1 MARILLVDD
10 AKFMRVTLTMML
22 TKAGHEIVG
31 EGMTGR
37 DAVEL
42 YRKLQ
47 PDIAIMDITMPE
59 MNGLEAVKTIKSE
72 FSQALIIMCSAMGQ
86 QRMIVEAIK
95 SGAKDFIVKPFVE
108 SAVIDAIDRVLKNK
122 S

>member
-1 MARILLVDD
+1 
-10 AKFMRVTLTMML
+10 
-22 TKAGHEIVG
+22 
-31 EGMTGR
+31 
-37 DAVEL
+37 
-42 YRKLQ
+42 
-47 PDIAIMDITMPE
+47 
-59 MNGLEAVKTIKSE
+59 
-72 FSQALIIMCSAMGQ
+72 MCSAMGQ

>member
-31 EGMTGR
+31 EGMNGR

>member
-10 AKFMRVTLTMML
+10 AKFMRATLTNML

-31 EGMTGR
+31 EGRDGK
-37 DAVEL
+37 DAVDM
-42 YRKLQ
+42 YRLLQ
-47 PDIAIMDITMPE
+47 PDLVIMDITMPQ
-59 MNGLEAVKTIKSE
+59 MNGLEAVKTIRSE
-72 FSQALIIMCSAMGQ
+72 YPQAKIVMCSAMGQ

-95 SGAKDFIVKPFVE
+95 LGAKDFIVKPFVE
-108 SAVIDAIDRVLKNK
+108 SAVVDSINRVL

>member
-10 AKFMRVTLTMML
+10 AKFMRATLTNML
-22 TKAGHEIVG
+22 TKAGHDIVG
-31 EGMTGR
+31 EGMNGIE
-37 DAVEL
+37 AVEMYHRL
-42 YRKLQ
+42 K
-47 PDIAIMDITMPE
+47 PDLAIMDITMPQ
-59 MNGLEAVKTIKSE
+59 MNGIDAVKAIRSE
-72 FSQALIIMCSAMGQ
+72 FPQAKIIMCSAMGQ

-108 SAVIDAIDRVLKNK
+108 SAVLDAINRIL

>member
-10 AKFMRVTLTMML
+10 TKFMRVTLTNML

-31 EGMTGR
+31 EGINGNH
-37 DAVEL
+37 AVDL

-47 PDIAIMDITMPE
+47 PDLAIMDITMPQ
-59 MNGLEAVKTIKSE
+59 MNGLEAVKAIRGE
-72 FSQALIIMCSAMGQ
+72 FPKAKIIMCSAMGQ

-108 SAVIDAIDRVLKNK
+108 SAVLDAVHRVLT
-122 S
+122 